1 MCIGKFQYRFEVRSH
16 DENGFLLKSFALIY
30 VSKNLLVIPDFNL
43 KTYGARSLADP
54 TFWIHL

>member
-1 MCIGKFQYRFEVRSH
+1 MCIGKFQCRFEVRAH

-54 TFWIHL
+54 TF